1 MISSKTKSS
10 KIKKIN
16 SKQITLFYIIFVM
29 ASVVVIFGFVIYL
42 ELFLFPEVIMTQI
55 LNIPINN
62 NNTYLILLQALII
75 VGGVVLGL
83 ISSIFIET
91 FKKIGKINPSGFV
104 STILLFIL
112 LSIFIISAL
121 LIILSILFSIDG
133 MSYYSIVNT
142 YITTQIN
149 TGIIHTEIG
158 GNVILINST
167 YFNNSKSNVT
177 IGIKNYYTSLVSVTK
192 IAISTL
198 AEGFVSWLVF
208 VFAYVIISIYLNII
222 NKRTKT

>member
-16 SKQITLFYIIFVM
+16 SEQITLFYIILVM

-42 ELFLFPEVIMTQI
+42 ELFFFPEVIMTQI
-55 LNIPINN
+55 LNTPINN
-62 NNTYLILLQALII
+62 NTYPILLQALII

-91 FKKIGKINPSGFV
+91 FKKIGKINLSRFV

-149 TGIIHTEIG
+149 TGTIHTEIG
-158 GNVILINST
+158 GNVILINSA
-167 YFNNSKSNVT
+167 YFNNNKSNVT

-198 AEGFVSWLVF
+198 AEGFVFWLVF